1 MAALVGAP
9 GDRDA
14 GKRELIKSYPI
25 GRLGVPQDV
34 APLVVYLASDA
45 SDFVTGQIFTIDGGY
60 TVP

>member
-1 MAALVGAP
+1 MAALVGRP

-14 GKRELIKSYPI
+14 GKRELVKSYPI

>member
-1 MAALVGAP
+1 
-9 GDRDA
+9 
-14 GKRELIKSYPI
+14 
-25 GRLGVPQDV
+25 VPQDI